1 MRKDEALTVTG
12 IEGDRVLLRHP
23 GGGPRHIKP
32 AGRVRYDLEVY
43 ETRPIEIRAG
53 DRIRWTRNDHGRELI
68 NGEGAEVA
76 AIARGR
82 VRLVLED
89 GRKVSLR
96 ADDPQ
101 LRHIDYAWSSTV
113 RGAQGSTADGVI
125 AVLDTSHRALTDQS
139 TFYVEISR
147 ARDRAVVLTDN
158 LDELVEVLEANT
170 GERAT
175 ALDAVGEPIEMD
187 VQALAQR
194 IPQKA
199 PLWTPGEEWA
209 AVEARARRE
218 GTVAFRADGY
228 DALMERVRALTERP
242 DLPAATR
249 EVLDGLLA
257 YDRACREGDA
267 AAREFLGLLAA
278 HAETRR
284 GLEEA
289 AEAARCA
296 IAGLDGYGDWRAL
309 SERLIAN
316 GEALLAELGA
326 RAGDAGGEIRDGL
339 GRLPALHALDDAHRA
354 FDRLRDE
361 VTARAAEEDT
371 IPYYAEGHDALL
383 ESARALRAMADLP
396 AHAREAAGEVIAEA
410 KACERRRAEIV
421 ALRAEATALLKERG
435 EMEAALSEVPEDQL
449 VPYTEGADYAAWSA
463 RCEAA
468 AERWQAMRDEP
479 DTWDPHLDR
488 PGVGTAELEAD
499 LDRLGELRGHDE
511 AWAELYAM
519 HGGIAE
525 RARTEG
531 KVTFDLPE
539 WNELADKAGALLAR
553 PGLPEAAARGARA
566 ILDYD
571 RRCREVDAF
580 LEGAEAHG
588 ARWDA
593 LRAEAAR
600 RGENVSIID
609 LPGYAPLTEAEQTLR
624 ETGEAMLADGGG
636 PQLTRVPD
644 GAKRAAA
651 ALERLE
657 SHALLDRCVAAMN
670 GLMESAGV
678 AWASFPGDPPHKAF
692 DDAEELAKERGL
704 EDEARRRLEAAIE
717 EQAALLAQLAAIR
730 QLLRDMEALDRL
742 EQEFV
747 GSAARYEGL
756 LRDLV
761 PGWGDWR
768 AAHEAFPE
776 AARPPLEDAAF
787 EEFRQ
792 ARPDLVDEIREAV
805 GIARDR
811 LALAASELDLDTA
824 MGGAGYME
832 KAGAWRLDADDFTNA
847 CGRDAVEGDLVY
859 FSVGADSLP
868 GGDGE
873 EREVRVIAEL
883 VTRSA
888 KMSELHDP
896 CTLETLWRSDGG
908 PGGQIT
914 VPLGTLAGDG
924 CTRAVRGPGDDD
936 EAARS
941 WAVDEQAWKLEEERR
956 ELLEAIRRERHQS
969 KSMKM

>member
-1 MRKDEALTVTG
+1 MR
-12 IEGDRVLLRHP
+12 
-23 GGGPRHIKP
+23 
-32 AGRVRYDLEVY
+32 
-43 ETRPIEIRAG
+43 
-53 DRIRWTRNDHGRELI
+53 
-68 NGEGAEVA
+68 
-76 AIARGR
+76 
-82 VRLVLED
+82 
-89 GRKVSLR
+89 
-96 ADDPQ
+96 
-101 LRHIDYAWSSTV
+101 
-113 RGAQGSTADGVI
+113 
-125 AVLDTSHRALTDQS
+125 
-139 TFYVEISR
+139 
-147 ARDRAVVLTDN
+147 
-158 LDELVEVLEANT
+158 
-170 GERAT
+170 
-175 ALDAVGEPIEMD
+175 
-187 VQALAQR
+187 
-194 IPQKA
+194 
-199 PLWTPGEEWA
+199 
-209 AVEARARRE
+209 
-218 GTVAFRADGY
+218 
-228 DALMERVRALTERP
+228 
-242 DLPAATR
+242 
-249 EVLDGLLA
+249 
-257 YDRACREGDA
+257 
-267 AAREFLGLLAA
+267 
-278 HAETRR
+278 
-284 GLEEA
+284 
-289 AEAARCA
+289 A
-296 IAGLDGYGDWRAL
+296 IAGLEGYGDWRAL
-309 SERLIAN
+309 SARLIAN

-354 FDRLRDE
+354 FETLRDE
-361 VTARAAEEDT
+361 VTARAAAEDT
-371 IPYYAEGHDALL
+371 IPYYAEGHDVLL
-383 ESARALRAMADLP
+383 DSARALAGMADLP

-410 KACERRRAEIV
+410 EACERRRAEIV

-488 PGVGTAELEAD
+488 PGVGKAALEAD

-519 HGGIAE
+519 HSGIAE
-525 RARTEG
+525 RARAEG
-531 KVTFDLPE
+531 KATFDLPE

-553 PGLPEAAARGARA
+553 PGLPEAAARGAKA
-566 ILDYD
+566 VLDYD

-600 RGENVSIID
+600 GDSVSIID
-609 LPGYAPLTEAEQTLR
+609 LPGYAPLTEAERALR
-624 ETGEAMLADGGG
+624 TVGEAMLADGGG

-651 ALERLE
+651 ALEQLE
-657 SHALLDRCVAAMN
+657 SHALLDRCVAAIDA
-670 GLMESAGV
+670 LKEAAGG
-678 AWASFPGDPPHKAF
+678 AWASLPGDPPHKALE
-692 DDAEELAKERGL
+692 DAEELAKERGL
-704 EDEARRRLEAAIE
+704 EDAARRRLEAAIE

-730 QLLRDMEALDRL
+730 QLLRDMEALDRH
-742 EQEFV
+742 EQEL
-747 GSAARYEGL
+747 GKNAARFEGL
-756 LRDLV
+756 PRSLV
-761 PGWGDWR
+761 PGWADWR

-805 GIARDR
+805 GAARDR

-832 KAGAWRLDADDFTNA
+832 EESAWQLDADDFTNA
-847 CGRDAVEGDLVY
+847 CGRDAVKGDLVC
-859 FSVGADSLP
+859 FSVGADALP
-868 GGDGE
+868 GSDG
-873 EREVRVIAEL
+873 EVRVIAEL

-888 KMSELHDP
+888 KMSDLDDP
-896 CTLETLWRSDGG
+896 CTLETRWRSDGG

-941 WAVDEQAWKLEEERR
+941 WAVDEQAWELEAARQK
-956 ELLEAIRRERHQS
+956 LLEAIRRELHQS
-969 KSMKM
+969 KKLSMGRAGW